1 MQISD
6 KDENYCP
13 NLIFGAAVWT
23 INRGE
28 DLAEWKIGTTFVPGR
43 MAEWSI
49 AAVLKTVELQGSG
62 GSNPS
67 PSAKQ
72 ENRVANLICNPVFP
86 AGWIGPE
93 PGDRDGGRD
102 LPGCRKTFVGV

>member
-23 INRGE
+23 INRGK

-49 AAVLKTVELQGSG
+49 AAVLKTVELRGSG

-67 PSAKQ
+67 LSAINTEYQCIARSTPDFTPK
-72 ENRVANLICNPVFP
+72 NVR
-86 AGWIGPE
+86 W
-93 PGDRDGGRD
+93 
-102 LPGCRKTFVGV
+102 GVLFSTSKISYNIN

>member
-67 PSAKQ
+67 PSAEQ

-86 AGWIGPE
+86 AGWIGPGQ
-93 PGDRDGGRD
+93 GDRDGGRD